1 MFSPLIYFSLYRKL
15 PSPGAP
21 YSPIVIMPKRDP
33 NGPPVQFFDAS
44 GHPCSYGQCLY
55 ISQPSNFNA
64 PPGFEFVSGHAPP
77 SSEAEWLAQQ
87 PTGRNTL
94 SPTITDAL
102 PYPSIPIGSSVPPF
116 AGPAHID
123 ADTPLTSINGDLSA
137 YIIIRGHDG
146 FYVQPPK
153 SLRFH
158 RATNFLINLIAI
170 KHTLQS
176 GQDEM
181 RSILFDVDIPSQVH
195 CSLEIPS
202 SRLKFI
208 LTEVLDQICEA
219 RILRG
224 GNLGAFE
231 PELQDL
237 LRQEILLCPHLY
249 EIRESG
255 WFVSPSGHYCFA
267 EDGSPQTDS
276 TLCFRTGFSF
286 LRGEQQRP
294 PHQVASDA
302 WRILA
307 LSKQSRTIYVPF
319 LYAHLALMWRLFTEA
334 GHRPNFLL
342 FIEGPTG
349 SLKTA
354 VASLLFN
361 FSGQPEVNVPAS
373 FRDTAA
379 SMEISFDAYRDRV
392 LLVDDFCPTSD
403 RTSQRDLNNKLE
415 RLVRFFGDGKSRSR
429 ATPNMETAT
438 EKKPCGLVAIT
449 GEDSAGS
456 QSSLLRCLFL
466 RVDRDTFDKDLL
478 RRFQEDPS
486 LWTEH
491 LAFFVESLAPR
502 AKELIQ
508 MIREKFPSYREMGS
522 HYLKE
527 KRSIDT
533 FAYLSLTAEIV
544 VQELHQLLQL
554 DYTTCIQE
562 FHQAILDACQ
572 ASEAKA
578 NAADPVQIF
587 SQTLLELLQQGE
599 VFMGTIPQ
607 FLENPNKYIG
617 VTTESCWYLWPKGAF
632 KSISDAYSMTGRTF
646 PLSMQALW
654 GALDAKGVLIPTE
667 TMRKGVPH
675 KEYGTKVSFGNR
687 PRMLKILPQR
697 LRELAYPAE

>member
-1 MFSPLIYFSLYRKL
+1 MFSPLIFFSLYRKL

-21 YSPIVIMPKRDP
+21 SSPIVMMPKRDP

-44 GHPCSYGQCLY
+44 GHPCSYGQCFY
-55 ISQPSNFNA
+55 VSQPSNFNA

-123 ADTPLTSINGDLSA
+123 TDTPLTSINGDLSA

-158 RATNFLINLIAI
+158 RATNFLINLIAV

-176 GQDEM
+176 GQDET

-202 SRLKFI
+202 SRLKYI
-208 LTEVLDQICEA
+208 LTEVLDQVCEA

-294 PHQVASDA
+294 PYQVASDA

-361 FSGQPEVNVPAS
+361 FSGQPEANVPAS
-373 FRDTAA
+373 FRDTPA
-379 SMEISFDAYRDRV
+379 SMEIAFDAYRDRV

-491 LAFFVESLAPR
+491 LALFVESLAPR
-502 AKELIQ
+502 ARDIVH

-522 HYLKE
+522 NYLKE

-554 DYTTCIQE
+554 DYTACIQE

-578 NAADPVQIF
+578 DAADPVQIF
-587 SQTLLELLQQGE
+587 SQTLLELLEQEEISIGS
-599 VFMGTIPQ
+599 IPQ
-607 FLENPNKYIG
+607 FLEDPSKYIG
-617 VTTESCWYLWPKGAF
+617 VATDAFWYLWPKGAF
-632 KSISDAYSMTGRTF
+632 KAVSDAYSMTGRTF

-654 GALDAKGVLIPTE
+654 GALDAKGVLIPTN

-687 PRMLKILPQR
+687 PRMLKIVPQR
-697 LRELAYPAE
+697 LRELAYPVE

>member
-1 MFSPLIYFSLYRKL
+1 MHNIPFKFFAISQRELH
-15 PSPGAP
+15 PGES
-21 YSPIVIMPKRDP
+21 YSPIIPLRQLVPT
-33 NGPPVQFFDAS
+33 GPGPQGYTKDAHPCPLDQAFYIIHPSGMAFPGYHIVAGWNEQGNLLHFDAPRPKPQIGFS
-44 GHPCSYGQCLY
+44 PG
-55 ISQPSNFNA
+55 PSHTPFLSTPSSPFLTGVANPPNA
-64 PPGFEFVSGHAPP
+64 PILQNEG
-77 SSEAEWLAQQ
+77 
-87 PTGRNTL
+87 
-94 SPTITDAL
+94 L
-102 PYPSIPIGSSVPPF
+102 PV
-116 AGPAHID
+116 
-123 ADTPLTSINGDLSA
+123 

-153 SLRFH
+153 SLRCH
-158 RATNFLINLIAI
+158 RATNFLINLIAV

-176 GQDEM
+176 GQDET
-181 RSILFDVDIPSQVH
+181 RSILFDVDIPSKVH

-202 SRLKFI
+202 TRLKYI
-208 LTEVLDQICEA
+208 LTEVLDQVCEA
-219 RILRG
+219 RILP

-231 PELQDL
+231 SELQDL
-237 LRQEILLCPHLY
+237 LRQEISLCPHRF
-249 EIRESG
+249 EILESG
-255 WFVSPSGHYCFA
+255 WFISPSGHYCFA

-319 LYAHLALMWRLFTEA
+319 LYAHLALMWHLFTEA

-361 FSGQPEVNVPAS
+361 FSGQPEANVPAS

-379 SMEISFDAYRDRV
+379 SMEIAFDAYRDRV

-491 LAFFVESLAPR
+491 LALFVESLSPR

-508 MIREKFPSYREMGS
+508 MIREKFPSYRDMGS
-522 HYLKE
+522 NYLKE

-544 VQELHQLLQL
+544 VQELHQRL
-554 DYTTCIQE
+554 
-562 FHQAILDACQ
+562 H
-572 ASEAKA
+572 
-578 NAADPVQIF
+578 PR
-587 SQTLLELLQQGE
+587 
-599 VFMGTIPQ
+599 
-607 FLENPNKYIG
+607 
-617 VTTESCWYLWPKGAF
+617 
-632 KSISDAYSMTGRTF
+632 ISSSH
-646 PLSMQALW
+646 L
-654 GALDAKGVLIPTE
+654 
-667 TMRKGVPH
+667 
-675 KEYGTKVSFGNR
+675 
-687 PRMLKILPQR
+687 
-697 LRELAYPAE
+697 

>member
-1 MFSPLIYFSLYRKL
+1 MNPFTFFSISRRQLF
-15 PSPGAP
+15 PGEK
-21 YSPIVIMPKRDP
+21 YSPVVPIHQLVPTGPGPQGYTEEGKPCGIDGAYYIVHPAGMAFPGYHIIAGWDEQG
-33 NGPPVQFFDAS
+33 NLLHFDAPRPKPQIGFSS
-44 GHPCSYGQCLY
+44 G
-55 ISQPSNFNA
+55 PSHTPFLSTPSSPFLTGVANPPNA
-64 PPGFEFVSGHAPP
+64 PILQNEG
-77 SSEAEWLAQQ
+77 
-87 PTGRNTL
+87 
-94 SPTITDAL
+94 L
-102 PYPSIPIGSSVPPF
+102 PV
-116 AGPAHID
+116 
-123 ADTPLTSINGDLSA
+123 

-176 GQDEM
+176 GQDET

-202 SRLKFI
+202 TRLKNI
-208 LTEVLDQICEA
+208 LTEILDQVCEA

-255 WFVSPSGHYCFA
+255 WFVSPSGCYFFA
-267 EDGSPQTDS
+267 EDSALPPDS

-587 SQTLLELLQQGE
+587 SQTLLELLEQEEIAIGS
-599 VFMGTIPQ
+599 IPQ
-607 FLENPNKYIG
+607 FLEDPSKYIG
-617 VTTESCWYLWPKGAF
+617 VATDAFWYLWPKGAF

-687 PRMLKILPQR
+687 PRMLKIIPQR

>member
-153 SLRFH
+153 SLRCH
-158 RATNFLINLIAI
+158 RATNFLINLIAV

-176 GQDEM
+176 GQDET

-202 SRLKFI
+202 TRLKNI
-208 LTEVLDQICEA
+208 LTEILDQVCEA
-219 RILRG
+219 RILP

-231 PELQDL
+231 SELQDL
-237 LRQEILLCPHLY
+237 LRQEISLCPHRF
-249 EIRESG
+249 EILESG

-361 FSGQPEVNVPAS
+361 FSGQPEANVPAS

-379 SMEISFDAYRDRV
+379 SMEVAFDAYRDRV

-491 LAFFVESLAPR
+491 LALFVKSLAPR

-554 DYTTCIQE
+554 DYTTCIKE
-562 FHQAILDACQ
+562 FHRAILDACQ

-599 VFMGTIPQ
+599 VFMGTVPQ
-607 FLENPNKYIG
+607 FLENPSKYIG

-632 KSISDAYSMTGRTF
+632 KAVSDAYSMTGRTF